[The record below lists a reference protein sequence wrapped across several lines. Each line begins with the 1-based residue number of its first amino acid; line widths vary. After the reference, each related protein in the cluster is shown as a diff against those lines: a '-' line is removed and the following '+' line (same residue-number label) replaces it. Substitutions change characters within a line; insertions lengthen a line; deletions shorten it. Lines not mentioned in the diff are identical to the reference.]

1 MLESKK
7 LDSSEVFYL
16 LLFSYFNCSFSL
28 EFCSQ
33 PAFFFVLYIVSI
45 PTGFLVCMG
54 IMVNRKSIVRKLYNR
69 QLKYVIILNFLN
81 DFTYGKKFF
90 K

>member
-16 LLFSYFNCSFSL
+16 LLFSYFNRSFSL

-33 PAFFFVLYIVSI
+33 PASFFVLYIVSM
-45 PTGFLVCMG
+45 PTGFLVRLG
-54 IMVNRKSIVRKLYNR
+54 IMVNRKGIVRKLFNR
-69 QLKYVIILNFLN
+69 QLKNVIVLNFLN
-81 DFTYGKKFF
+81 DFTYGKIFF